1 MFFFRNGG
9 GGSSHNGKF
18 HKKNVFVFFIE
29 TFPNCKSTGH
39 NSRNKICPV
48 NLDLS
53 DMIEDAVEEEVDHS
67 DDELQEV
74 ENIQTQ
80 AEEDLVDIDELLD
93 SDEDLF

>member
-1 MFFFRNGG
+1 
-9 GGSSHNGKF
+9 
-18 HKKNVFVFFIE
+18 
-29 TFPNCKSTGH
+29 
-39 NSRNKICPV
+39 
-48 NLDLS
+48 
-53 DMIEDAVEEEVDHS
+53 MIEDAVEEEVDHS